1 MTALNLILAL
11 TASAAAVLAL
21 VAGVAA
27 RRAAR
32 AGAAL
37 AEGLGRQLAEQRA
50 AAENQEALLRGIIET
65 APAAL
70 LLFTDGGRITFTN
83 AAARDLFFDGA
94 PVEGENFLSMIE
106 RSPEPLRRALL
117 SDGDELFTVEGEGG
131 AETFNLAKRYFADG
145 QTLIAVKH
153 VTQEIARQ
161 EIATLKKVIR
171 IIGHEVNN
179 SLGPISSLTQSAKMI
194 LKRPE
199 HLPKLENILQ
209 TVEERA
215 THLSA
220 FLGGYS
226 QLAKIPQPRPV
237 IVPWK
242 AFLDGLRVLFPDVQI
257 GPPPDAPGH
266 FDPTQIQQVII
277 NLVKNAREAGGPIG
291 EVRIA
296 VERPAADAG
305 GGFRIAVL
313 DRGSGMSEEAL
324 QSALLPFYTT
334 KPKGS
339 GLGLTLCREIVELH
353 RGRLRLAR
361 REGGGMEISF
371 WLPDQE
377 RPLAATSLVTSRARL
392 TLTRA

>member
-1 MTALNLILAL
+1 MSTLETTLVV
-11 TASAAAVLAL
+11 AAALSGVVAVVVAL
-21 VAGVAA
+21 AA
-27 RRAAR
+27 RRVVRQGAR
-32 AGAAL
+32 ATARL
-37 AEGLGRQLAEQRA
+37 QTQLAEQRTA
-50 AAENQEALLRGIIET
+50 ADNQEALLRGIIET
-65 APAAL
+65 TPVAL
-70 LLFTDGGRITFTN
+70 LLFTDGGKITFTN
-83 AAARDLFFDGA
+83 AAARDLFFEAA

-106 RSPEPLRRALL
+106 RAPEPLRRALL
-117 SDGDELFTVEGEGG
+117 ADGDELFTVDNPAG
-131 AETFNLAKRYFADG
+131 AETFHLAKRYFADA
-145 QTLIAVKH
+145 QTLIAVRH
-153 VTQEIARQ
+153 VTQEISRQ

-179 SLGPISSLTQSAKMI
+179 SLGPISSLTQSAKLI

-220 FLGGYS
+220 FLGGYA
-226 QLAKIPQPRPV
+226 QLAKIPQPRPLT
-237 IVPWK
+237 VPWGP
-242 AFLDGLRVLFPDVQI
+242 FLDGLRALYPDIQI
-257 GPPPDAPGH
+257 AQPPEANGH
-266 FDPTQIQQVII
+266 FDPAQIQQVII
-277 NLVKNAREAGGPIG
+277 NLVKNAREAGGPAT
-291 EVRIA
+291 EVHIA
-296 VERPAADAG
+296 VERVPD

-371 WLPDQE
+371 WLPEHE
-377 RPLAATSLVTSRARL
+377 RALSPTSLVASKARL
-392 TLTRA
+392 TLTRG